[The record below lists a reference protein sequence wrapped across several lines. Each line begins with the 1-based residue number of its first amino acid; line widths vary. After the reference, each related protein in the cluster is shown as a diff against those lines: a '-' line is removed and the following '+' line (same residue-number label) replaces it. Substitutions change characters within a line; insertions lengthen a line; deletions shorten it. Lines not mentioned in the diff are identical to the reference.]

1 MNTQTALSIL
11 RQRGMTQAEI
21 AAAIGLTQGAISAIE
36 IGKRK
41 DVRLS
46 TYQKLIDLVKQPI
59 DSTSEPADA

>member
-36 IGKRK
+36 RGKRK
-41 DVRLS
+41 DARLS
-46 TYQKLIDLVKQPI
+46 TYQKLVELVNQPPV
-59 DSTSEPADA
+59 TSEQAANV

>member
-46 TYQKLIDLVKQPI
+46 TYQKLIELVNQPVAN
-59 DSTSEPADA
+59 SKEAADA

>member
-36 IGKRK
+36 RGKRK
-41 DVRLS
+41 EARLS
-46 TYQKLIDLVKQPI
+46 TYQKLIELVNQSSSVVK
-59 DSTSEPADA
+59 EAADA

>member
-36 IGKRK
+36 VGRRK

-46 TYQKLIDLVKQPI
+46 TYQKLIDLVNQKIPVPK
-59 DSTSEPADA
+59 EAADV

>member
-46 TYQKLIDLVKQPI
+46 TYQKLIDLVNQPAA
-59 DSTSEPADA
+59 TPSEAANA